1 MVLWKTKLWYFGGKY
16 DTVSKLWNFDLL
28 WKKLWYYGKKN
39 YETIVNYSNYSL
51 LLYFYARDSRIEL
64 EHALSNLK
72 ICLCHNNFIC
82 SYEKNRKFNFG
93 II

>member
-1 MVLWKTKLWYFGGKY
+1 MA
-16 DTVSKLWNFDLL
+16 
-28 WKKLWYYGKKN
+28 KN

-72 ICLCHNNFIC
+72 MCLCHNNIIC
-82 SYEKNRKFNFG
+82 SYEKKNKSLIWYDLSRTYNRMFM
-93 II
+93 IR

>member
-1 MVLWKTKLWYFGGKY
+1 MVLWKKNYGTLGKNMILY
-16 DTVSKLWNFDLL
+16 RI
-28 WKKLWYYGKKN
+28 YGTLICYGKNYGTMAKKN

-72 ICLCHNNFIC
+72 ICLCHNNIIC
-82 SYEKNRKFNFG
+82 SYEKKKRKV
-93 II
+93 